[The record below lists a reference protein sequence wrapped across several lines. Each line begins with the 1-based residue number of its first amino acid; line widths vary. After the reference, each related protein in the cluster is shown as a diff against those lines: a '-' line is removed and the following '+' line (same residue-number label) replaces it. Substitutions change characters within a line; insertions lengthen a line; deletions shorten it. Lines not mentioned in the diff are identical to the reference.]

1 MTSEFT
7 VAVHGLVFLAHK
19 KTVFSSQALAKNVCT
34 NPARIRKVMS
44 KLKNAHLVETKE
56 GAEGG
61 YWFSGDTRKITLKM
75 VADSLQVSFVN
86 SSWKSGGDCEDCLI
100 ASGMADVM
108 TDLYSQLDQ
117 GCRDQLDKITI
128 AQIEERIFK
137 KV

>member
-86 SSWKSGGDCEDCLI
+86 SSWKSGGDCED
-100 ASGMADVM
+100 
-108 TDLYSQLDQ
+108 
-117 GCRDQLDKITI
+117 
-128 AQIEERIFK
+128 
-137 KV
+137 